1 MITKPRLT
9 VKFVEILDLM
19 ERNIVGSEY
28 EGAKTVELNT
38 VAARIMLDLAR
49 CAPRT
54 NTGQQ
59 KPRRVKLTE
68 KLIFE
73 KAVKQRAAMVAG
85 GMPRGEATRKAV
97 AMVMEELPHLGSSKA
112 ITNRLSA
119 ESSRLRKSGRLP

>member
-1 MITKPRLT
+1 MTTKPRLT
-9 VKFVEILDLM
+9 VKIVEILDLM
-19 ERNIVGSEY
+19 ERIIAGAEY
-28 EGAKTVELNT
+28 EGTKTVELNT
-38 VAARIMLDLAR
+38 VAACIMLDLAR

-59 KPRRVKLTE
+59 KPRRVKQAE

-97 AMVMEELPHLGSSKA
+97 AMVKEQLPHLGSCKA

-119 ESSRLRKSGRLP
+119 ESSRRRKSGRLP